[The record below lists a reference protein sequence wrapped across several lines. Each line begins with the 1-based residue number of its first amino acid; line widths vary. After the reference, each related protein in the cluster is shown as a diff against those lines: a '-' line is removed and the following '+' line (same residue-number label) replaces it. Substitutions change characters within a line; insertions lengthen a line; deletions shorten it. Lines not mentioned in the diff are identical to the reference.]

1 MKCPICSSPMKT
13 DALFTSVKY
22 ECESLYCGLKEECG
36 WYFWN
41 DFKEKYNHLNKSILV
56 EYINKSNSSGRL
68 RIDNFNHFEYD
79 ETLKF
84 RMVDEDYNEV
94 AYTD

>member
-56 EYINKSNSSGRL
+56 EYINKITNGFMKDQNGYL
-68 RIDNFNHFEYD
+68 NGIAIPID
-79 ETLKF
+79 
-84 RMVDEDYNEV
+84 
-94 AYTD
+94 